1 MGPSKVPKG
10 FLKVIQFSAVCLL
23 FSRLR
28 QICNHPGLIK
38 SMLDSQA
45 KVNEGLIKDQA
56 DDLVSQ
62 MADMSI
68 GEFVYIFYP
77 F

>member
-1 MGPSKVPKG
+1 
-10 FLKVIQFSAVCLL
+10 
-23 FSRLR
+23 
-28 QICNHPGLIK
+28 
-38 SMLDSQA
+38 MLDSQA

-68 GEFVYIFYP
+68 GEFVNFFYHFGLFLVVFGHLWP
-77 F
+77 FFANCDQL

>member
-1 MGPSKVPKG
+1 
-10 FLKVIQFSAVCLL
+10 
-23 FSRLR
+23 
-28 QICNHPGLIK
+28 
-38 SMLDSQA
+38 MLDSQA

-68 GEFVYIFYP
+68 GEFVYIFYHFWPILTILANFDHFGQFWP
-77 F
+77 FLALFSHFSQI

>member
-1 MGPSKVPKG
+1 
-10 FLKVIQFSAVCLL
+10 
-23 FSRLR
+23 
-28 QICNHPGLIK
+28 
-38 SMLDSQA
+38 MLDSQA

-68 GEFVYIFYP
+68 GEFVYIFTI
-77 F
+77 FGRF

>member
-1 MGPSKVPKG
+1 
-10 FLKVIQFSAVCLL
+10 
-23 FSRLR
+23 
-28 QICNHPGLIK
+28 
-38 SMLDSQA
+38 MLDSQA

-68 GEFVYIFYP
+68 GEFVDIFYHFGRFWP
-77 F
+77 FLAIFSHFSLILISFSNI